1 MIGDRCGVAVL
12 VMLERGSLIMKSDDR
27 RRDVALFRYSLI
39 REAADP
45 TVTNAARG
53 LLVRE
58 LADREHQGPG
68 GERIRVGRSS
78 LDRWIRAWQA
88 GGFDALF
95 PQARNAVPFTAAAV
109 LGLAVTLKLEAP
121 GRTAAQIAEIIT
133 VSKGWSPSARTIQ
146 REFARRGLNTRPD
159 GTPAPVFGRFEA
171 AAPNDRWTGDALHG
185 PIIDGRKAFLFAFL
199 DDHSRAL
206 PGFRWGISED
216 TVRLE
221 AALRHALGAR
231 GVPRSIYVDNGSSY
245 VSAPLLRT
253 CAVLGIRLVH
263 SRPGRPEGRG
273 KIERFFRTVRDQFL
287 VEITVNPPAD
297 LDGLNRLFVSW
308 VETVYHRR
316 VHSETGQTPI
326 ERYLATGPFQI
337 PTPAQLHEAFLWS
350 ETRTVT
356 KTATVSLHGN
366 TFEVDAALAGRKVD
380 CVFDPFDL
388 TRIEIR
394 YQNRVMG
401 HGVPQVIGRHTRHP
415 MVKADTE
422 PRPTTGINYLNLVA
436 ERHTHELADLRIDYR
451 SLIETTDPTQIAGQL
466 QIPVDTDRGAR

>member
-1 MIGDRCGVAVL
+1 
-12 VMLERGSLIMKSDDR
+12 MKSDDR

-39 REAADP
+39 REAADVAI
-45 TVTNAARG
+45 THAERG
-53 LLVRE
+53 LLVRA
-58 LADREHQGPG
+58 LAEREHLGPDG
-68 GERIRVGRSS
+68 RPVRVGRSS
-78 LDRWIRAWQA
+78 LDRWIRAWQT

-95 PQARNAVPFTAAAV
+95 PQTRTAVPFTAGAV
-109 LGLAVTLKLEAP
+109 LGLAVKLKLEAP

-133 VSKGWSPSARTIQ
+133 VSNGWSPSARTIQ
-146 REFARRGLNTRPD
+146 REFARHGLNTRPD
-159 GTPAPVFGRFEA
+159 GTPPQAFGRFEA

-199 DDHSRAL
+199 DDHSRAI
-206 PGFRWGISED
+206 PGFRWGTSED
-216 TVRLE
+216 AVRLE

-231 GVPRSIYVDNGSSY
+231 GIPKSIYVDNGSAY

-253 CAVLGIRLVH
+253 CAVLGIRLIH

-287 VEITVNPPAD
+287 VEIAVNPPAD
-297 LDGLNRLFVSW
+297 LDGLNRLFVAW

-316 VHSETGQTPI
+316 VHSETGQAPI
-326 ERYLATGPFQI
+326 ERYVAGGPFQV

-356 KTATVSLHGN
+356 KTATVALHGN
-366 TFEVDAALAGRKVD
+366 QFEVDAALVGRKVE

-394 YQNRVMG
+394 YQNRPMG
-401 HGVPQVIGRHTRHP
+401 YGVPQVIGRHTRHP
-415 MVKADTE
+415 MVKPDPDTV
-422 PRPTTGINYLNLVA
+422 RPATGIDYLNLVA
-436 ERHTHELADLRIDYR
+436 DRHANDLARLAPSIDYR
-451 SLIETTDPTQIAGQL
+451 ALVETTDPAQLAGQL
-466 QIPVDTDRGAR
+466 QIPTEGEGVR

>member
-1 MIGDRCGVAVL
+1 
-12 VMLERGSLIMKSDDR
+12 MKSDDR

-39 REAADP
+39 REAADKA
-45 TVTNAARG
+45 VSHADRG

-58 LADREHQGPG
+58 LAAREHQGPDG
-68 GERIRVGRSS
+68 RAVRVGRSS
-78 LDRWIRAWQA
+78 LDRWIKAWQI

-95 PQARNAVPFTAAAV
+95 PQARTAVPFTAGAV
-109 LGLAVTLKLEAP
+109 LDLAVKLKLEAP
-121 GRTAAQIAEIIT
+121 ARTAAQVGEIIA
-133 VSKGWSPSARTIQ
+133 VSNGWAPSARTIQ

-159 GTPAPVFGRFEA
+159 GRAPVVFGRFEA
-171 AAPNDRWTGDALHG
+171 AASNDRWTGDALHG

-199 DDHSRAL
+199 DDHSRAI
-206 PGFRWGISED
+206 PGFRWGTAED
-216 TVRLE
+216 TIRLE

-231 GVPRSIYVDNGSSY
+231 GIPRQIYVDNGSAY
-245 VSAPLLRT
+245 ASAPLMRT

-287 VEITVNPPAD
+287 VEIAVNAPPD
-297 LDGLNRLFVSW
+297 FDGLNRLFAAW

-316 VHSETGQTPI
+316 VHSETGQAPI
-326 ERYLATGPFQI
+326 ERYVAGGPFQV

-356 KTATVSLHGN
+356 KTATVALHGS
-366 TFEVDAALAGRKVD
+366 TFEVDAALVGRKVE

-394 YQNRVMG
+394 YQNRPMG

-415 MVKADTE
+415 MVKPDPDTV
-422 PRPTTGINYLNLVA
+422 RPTTGINYLNLVA
-436 ERHTHELADLRIDYR
+436 DRHRNELARLTPTIDYR
-451 SLIETTDPTQIAGQL
+451 ALVETTDPTQLPGQL
-466 QIPVDTDRGAR
+466 QIPVDTDGGAR

>member
-1 MIGDRCGVAVL
+1 M
-12 VMLERGSLIMKSDDR
+12 MKSDDR

-39 REAADP
+39 REAADLAI
-45 TVTNAARG
+45 THAERG

-58 LADREHQGPG
+58 LAEREHQGPG

-78 LDRWIRAWQA
+78 LDRWIRAWQT

-95 PQARNAVPFTAAAV
+95 PQTRTATPFTAATV
-109 LGLAVTLKLEAP
+109 LDLAVSLKLEAP
-121 GRTAAQIAEIIT
+121 GRTAAQIAQIII
-133 VSKGWSPSARTIQ
+133 VSNGWSPSARTIQ
-146 REFARRGLNTRPD
+146 RVFARQGLNVRPD
-159 GTPAPVFGRFEA
+159 GTPPPVFGRFEA
-171 AAPNDRWTGDALHG
+171 GAPNDRWTGDALHG

-199 DDHSRAL
+199 DDHSRAI
-206 PGFRWGISED
+206 PGFRWGVSED

-221 AALRHALGAR
+221 AALRHALAAR
-231 GVPRSIYVDNGSSY
+231 GIPRQIYVDNGSSY

-287 VEITVNPPAD
+287 VEIDVNPPTD
-297 LDGLNRLFVSW
+297 FDGLNRLFAGW

-316 VHSETGQTPI
+316 VHSETGQAPI
-326 ERYLATGPFQI
+326 ERYVAGGPFQI
-337 PTPAQLHEAFLWS
+337 PTPGQLHEAFLWS

-356 KTATVSLHGN
+356 KTATVALHGN
-366 TFEVDAALAGRKVD
+366 TFEVDGALVGRKVD

-394 YQNRVMG
+394 YQNRPMG
-401 HGVPQVIGRHTRHP
+401 HGIPHIIGRHTRHP

-436 ERHTHELADLRIDYR
+436 DRHALELARLGPSIDY
-451 SLIETTDPTQIAGQL
+451 SALVETKDPDQLAGQL
-466 QIPVDTDRGAR
+466 QIPLDANAGVR

>member
-1 MIGDRCGVAVL
+1 M
-12 VMLERGSLIMKSDDR
+12 SDR

-45 TVTNAARG
+45 AVTPAERG

-58 LADREHQGPG
+58 LAGREHQGPR

-95 PQARNAVPFTAAAV
+95 PQTRTATPFTAATV
-109 LGLAVTLKLEAP
+109 LDLAVTLKLEAP
-121 GRTAAQIAEIIT
+121 GRTAAQIAEIIM
-133 VSKGWSPSARTIQ
+133 VSNGWSPSARTIQ
-146 REFARRGLNTRPD
+146 RVFARRGLNTRPD
-159 GTPAPVFGRFEA
+159 GTPPQAFGRFEA
-171 AAPNDRWTGDALHG
+171 GAPNDRWTGDALHG
-185 PIIDGRKAFLFAFL
+185 PIIDGRKAFLFAFI

-206 PGFRWGISED
+206 PGFRWGVSED

-287 VEITVNPPAD
+287 IEIGVNPPAD
-297 LDGLNRLFVSW
+297 LDGMNRLFTAW

-326 ERYLATGPFQI
+326 DRYLTGGPFQI

-366 TFEVDAALAGRKVD
+366 TFEVDAALVGRKVD

-394 YQNRVMG
+394 YQNRPMG

-415 MVKADTE
+415 MVKPDTV

-436 ERHTHELADLRIDYR
+436 DRHTQHLAGLRIDYR
-451 SLIETTDPTQIAGQL
+451 ALIETTDSTQIAGQL
-466 QIPVDTDRGAR
+466 QIAVDAEGGVR